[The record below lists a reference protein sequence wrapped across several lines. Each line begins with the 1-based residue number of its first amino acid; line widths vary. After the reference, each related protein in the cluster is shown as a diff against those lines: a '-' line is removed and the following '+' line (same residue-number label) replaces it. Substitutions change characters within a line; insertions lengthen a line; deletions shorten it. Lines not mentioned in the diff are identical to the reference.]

1 LRLLGILSLLIV
13 YLLLRLW
20 RTILVRSEQ
29 SVQMQIGEKAAARD
43 QSTETEFLCDRQ
55 RLRKLDVETL
65 SCEIRAGVRRHGVN
79 NGANRPS
86 AAIDSDPPIAL
97 DKFIQQSGLSAVTVW
112 RYRRAGWLN
121 TLNICGRHYLTR
133 SEIARFNARA
143 AAGEFAKAPT
153 KPKRRRHCKAF
164 G

>member
-1 LRLLGILSLLIV
+1 
-13 YLLLRLW
+13 
-20 RTILVRSEQ
+20 
-29 SVQMQIGEKAAARD
+29 MQINEQDAARNH
-43 QSTETEFLCDRQ
+43 SAETECLRDRQ
-55 RLRKLDVETL
+55 QSRELDAETL
-65 SCEIRAGVRRHGVN
+65 SCRISAGVPRHGMN
-79 NGANRPS
+79 NDASKPS
-86 AAIDSDPPIAL
+86 VATDSDPPIAL
-97 DKFIQQSGLSAVTVW
+97 DKFIEQSGLSVVTVW